1 MLVPIPAQWILWLWS
16 YVSFFLVSGFP
27 LGGPGSLYGDYSP
40 SHVSHSGRSMFG
52 DIPPT
57 PGSGSITLP
66 GSLESKFGPNIIT
79 KTEKDCIFMW
89 MCIEKYQCPYQ
100 NHPPTSQSFKFPR
113 NSPSQLYHTS
123 VFHHCWVLKKLLN
136 HRSCSKTHEQKK
148 VKKKLLEAY
157 NKFHKF
163 MVSKLLLSKMA
174 ACFAKKKVCHKNQP
188 NQIIRSHSL
197 KERTYYS
204 PETSGKEKWPQ
215 KTDINTS
222 MSSMSIKVLPLWFF
236 TAGGLSL
243 SLHWET
249 FGNMLR
255 QPRVETK
262 ANLIY
267 VTARCVFYLVEEK

>member
-1 MLVPIPAQWILWLWS
+1 MLS
-16 YVSFFLVSGFP
+16 
-27 LGGPGSLYGDYSP
+27 
-40 SHVSHSGRSMFG
+40 
-52 DIPPT
+52 
-57 PGSGSITLP
+57 
-66 GSLESKFGPNIIT
+66 
-79 KTEKDCIFMW
+79 
-89 MCIEKYQCPYQ
+89 
-100 NHPPTSQSFKFPR
+100 
-113 NSPSQLYHTS
+113 
-123 VFHHCWVLKKLLN
+123 LKKLPN
-136 HRSCSKTHEQKK
+136 HWSCSKTHEQKK

-174 ACFAKKKVCHKNQP
+174 ACFARKKVCHKNQP

>member
-1 MLVPIPAQWILWLWS
+1 
-16 YVSFFLVSGFP
+16 
-27 LGGPGSLYGDYSP
+27 
-40 SHVSHSGRSMFG
+40 
-52 DIPPT
+52 
-57 PGSGSITLP
+57 
-66 GSLESKFGPNIIT
+66 
-79 KTEKDCIFMW
+79 MW
-89 MCIEKYQCPYQ
+89 MCIEKYQCSYQ
-100 NHPPTSQSFKFPR
+100 NHPPTNQSLSNFPEILQA
-113 NSPSQLYHTS
+113 NSIILPFFTIAESK
-123 VFHHCWVLKKLLN
+123 KKLPN
-136 HRSCSKTHEQKK
+136 HWSCSKTHEQKK

-157 NKFHKF
+157 NEFCKF

-174 ACFAKKKVCHKNQP
+174 ACFARKKVCHKNQP
-188 NQIIRSHSL
+188 NQIIRSHNL